1 MANADFDKIGV
12 IGMGIIGKGIAN
24 HLRQNGKDV
33 YVWNRSPKP
42 EPNFLGSPGE
52 MAQLVKVIQI
62 YVTDGDAL
70 LSIMEQLKGS
80 LTSHHIIL
88 NHSTVEPH
96 ASVAAHEIAQS
107 VGADFLDAPF
117 TGSKEAAKAGALV
130 YYIGGDP
137 GVLEQVKPVLELSAK
152 EIIYIGKVGEASVI
166 KIATNMI
173 SAATVEVLSEAYG
186 LTKAAGIDPQV
197 LQHAIENNACNSVL
211 ASMKLPT
218 MIEGNFE
225 PHFSLKNMFKDS
237 KFALELGKQFAVDMP
252 VLTTTANIM
261 FRTMQKGRG
270 EDDYSVLAANYQSE
284 DHLPDSRS

>member
-70 LSIMEQLKGS
+70 LSIMGQLKGS

-270 EDDYSVLAANYQSE
+270 DDDYSVLAANYQS
-284 DHLPDSRS
+284 DKHLPDSRS